1 MKTLRLLLL
10 LATVGLPFARAS
22 IADNI
27 VRDDINGIDL
37 ITLKTGV
44 KNVVTIK
51 GTLPLGNA
59 ASPADNPALAM
70 LTGSMLDKGTVNHDK
85 FAIAGQL
92 ESVGASLTFGVGT
105 ETLGIN
111 GKCLT
116 KDVPLVISLI
126 AEQLRAPAFSAE
138 EFEKIKK
145 QYIGALKQA
154 LDNTNQQASDNF
166 TRAVYPLGH
175 PNRKTPTT
183 DMIAAVGR
191 TTLDEIKAFYAEYY
205 GPAYLTLILVGDVN
219 SGAIATEVTES
230 FAGWSGGKLP
240 ETLDVAGGDLD
251 TAREQTVFMADK
263 TNVSVVWGQAT
274 GLRYSDPDALAL
286 RVGTDILGGGFSAR
300 LMGNVRDKEGLTYGI
315 YGFMANDNLRDGD
328 WRIWANFAPDLLDK
342 GIESTRRQLSK
353 WHREGVT
360 PEELAGRI
368 SGLSGEYKVG
378 LSTTDGM
385 AGAILN
391 ALQRGYDLS
400 WLDEYPA
407 ALDAL
412 TLDQVNGAIK
422 EHLDPDK
429 MVIIKAGTVTDMTTK

>member
-1 MKTLRLLLL
+1 MKILRILLL
-10 LATVGLPFARAS
+10 LATLGLPFARAG

-51 GTLPLGNA
+51 GTLPLGHA
-59 ASPADNPALAM
+59 ASPVDNPALAM
-70 LTGSMLDKGTVNHDK
+70 LTGSMLDKGTLKNDK
-85 FAIAGQL
+85 FVIAQKL
-92 ESVGASLTFGVGT
+92 ESVGASLGFGVGT

-116 KDVPLVISLI
+116 KDVSLVISLI
-126 AEQLRAPAFSAE
+126 AEQLREPAFSPE
-138 EFEKIKK
+138 EFEKVKK
-145 QYIGALKQA
+145 QYVGALKQA
-154 LDNTNQQASDNF
+154 LDNTNLQAADNF
-166 TRAVYPLGH
+166 SRAVYPLGH

-183 DMIAAVGR
+183 EMIAAVER
-191 TTLDEIKAFYAEYY
+191 TTLDEVKAFYAEYY
-205 GPAYLTLILVGDVN
+205 GPAHLTLILVGDVD
-219 SGAIATEVTES
+219 SAAIESDVTQS
-230 FAGWSGGKLP
+230 FAGWTGGKLP
-240 ETLDVAGGDLD
+240 ETLDVVGGNLD

-274 GLRYSDPDALAL
+274 GMRYNDPDALAL
-286 RVGTDILGGGFSAR
+286 RVGTDVLGGGFSAR

-342 GIESTRRQLSK
+342 GIASTRRQLIK
-353 WHREGVT
+353 WLNEGVT
-360 PEELAGRI
+360 AEELADRI

-385 AGAILN
+385 AAAILN
-391 ALQRGYDLS
+391 TLQRGYDLS
-400 WLDEYPA
+400 WLDEYPT
-407 ALDAL
+407 ALSAL
-412 TLDQVNGAIK
+412 TLDQVNGVIK
-422 EHLDPDK
+422 KHLDLDK
-429 MVIIKAGTVTDMTTK
+429 MVIIKAGTVTDVTK